1 MIESA
6 RREEDLSY
14 FEHNWD
20 WCLVNSCVS
29 SLQREIRFQS
39 LTRDAV

>member
-14 FEHNWD
+14 FIHNLD
-20 WCLVNSCVS
+20 WRLVNSYVS
-29 SLQREIRFQS
+29 SLQRAIRFHS